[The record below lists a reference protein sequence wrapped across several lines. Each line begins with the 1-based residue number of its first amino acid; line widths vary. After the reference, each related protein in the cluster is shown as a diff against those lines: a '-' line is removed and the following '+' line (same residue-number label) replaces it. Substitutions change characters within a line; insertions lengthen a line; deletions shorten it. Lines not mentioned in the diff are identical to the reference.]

1 MNLSYTTEDIDFIFE
16 RGELASSYAST
27 NRLVISIKGLDNK
40 IYRAYHVTS
49 DNSIQQNIAQ
59 RNKINNEPYYLKLS
73 PLVQNK
79 ILDQFKKQGLDN
91 ITFGQSTIPFVNGKA
106 ELIINNNNEILQ
118 SKEPINTFDPEEKP
132 LSVKGDIKSFKPSID
147 KNKVKKIS
155 DLYK

>member
-73 PLVQNK
+73 PLV
-79 ILDQFKKQGLDN
+79 
-91 ITFGQSTIPFVNGKA
+91 
-106 ELIINNNNEILQ
+106 
-118 SKEPINTFDPEEKP
+118 
-132 LSVKGDIKSFKPSID
+132 
-147 KNKVKKIS
+147 
-155 DLYK
+155 